1 MNDPQT
7 LKTLLQ
13 DVFDLPKGLDAR
25 IHGITL
31 DSRSAKSGD
40 LFIAVSGLT
49 HKADD
54 FVDEAIKRGAAAVLL
69 EQENAAVGAVLCE
82 RDGAVLLSLPGLKKE
97 LGKIAARF
105 FGEPSCQLSVI
116 GITGTNGKT
125 SVSHY
130 LSQVLNYLGCKCGV
144 MGTLGYGFADAL
156 RPSTHT
162 TPDVVRTHQWLS
174 EMHKEGAK
182 SVAMEVSSHGLEQGR
197 VDHISF
203 TGAIFTN
210 LSRDHLD
217 YHGSM
222 EQYGNAKK
230 LLFTQHSPGFAV
242 INIDDGFGA
251 SLANQLDSEQKII
264 RYGMS
269 EQADLEVTRVEYGRF
284 GVRAEIKSPWGD
296 RTLNTKLMGSFN
308 LSNLLAVIGGGIGMG
323 YSLDALIEAMEEIK
337 PVPGRM
343 QPVTCSG
350 QATVVIDYAHTP
362 DALENAI
369 KSARLHCDG
378 VLWCVF
384 GCGGDRDKGKRPLM
398 GEIAEKWSDKVVI
411 TNDNARTENP
421 VSIVEDILAGMHSTK
436 EVKVEQDRALAI
448 EFALDHAKA
457 GDLVLVAGKGHER
470 YQEVDGE
477 RLEFSDYD
485 TVMNVFSKKAC
496 QEKRKVEQG
505 HLL

>member
-13 DVFDLPKGLDAR
+13 DVFDLPKALDTH

-40 LFIAVSGLT
+40 LFIAVSGLK

-54 FVDEAIKRGAAAVLL
+54 FIDEAIRRGTAAVLL
-69 EQENAAVGAVLCE
+69 EQENESAGVVLCE
-82 RDGAVLLSLPGLKKE
+82 RGGAVLLSLPGLKSV

-144 MGTLGYGFADAL
+144 IGTLGYGFEGGL

-162 TPDVVRTHQWLS
+162 TPDVISAHRWLS
-174 EMHKEGAK
+174 EMHKEGAQ
-182 SVAMEVSSHGLEQGR
+182 SVAMEVSSHGLDQGR
-197 VDHISF
+197 VDQISF

-222 EQYGNAKK
+222 EQYGNVKK
-230 LLFTQHSPGFAV
+230 KLFTQYSPGFVV

-251 SLANQLDSEQKII
+251 SLANQLDQGQKII

-269 EQADLEVTRVEYGRF
+269 DKADLEVTRVEYGRF
-284 GVRAEIKSPWGD
+284 GVRAEIKSPWGN

-323 YSLDALIEAMEEIK
+323 YSLDSLIDAMKEIT

-362 DALENAI
+362 DALENAL

-398 GEIAEKWSDKVVI
+398 GEIAEKWSDKVVV
-411 TNDNARTENP
+411 TNDNTRSENP
-421 VSIVEDILAGMHSTK
+421 EKIIEDILAGMRSTRD
-436 EVKVEQDRALAI
+436 VIRQQDRALAI
-448 EFALDHAKA
+448 EVALNHSKA
-457 GDLVLVAGKGHER
+457 GDLVLIAGKGHER
-470 YQEVDGE
+470 YQEVNGE
-477 RLEFSDYD
+477 RFEFSDYD
-485 TVMNVFSKKAC
+485 TVMNVFSKKAN
-496 QEKRKVEQG
+496 QNELKVERG
-505 HLL
+505 HSA